1 MKYVPDWWAFAI
13 LVLTNYSVFHLL
25 AEDTILD
32 RPRRKLLRIADTWSR
47 DAVPGSE
54 EDYEGEDYRLEWG
67 LFLSCPWC
75 VGFWIGC
82 VLWIAWLAFGDWAL
96 VPMIP
101 FAFRPL
107 VAAQHRF
114 FES

>member
-1 MKYVPDWWAFAI
+1 MKYVPDWWEYVL
-13 LVLTNYSVFHLL
+13 LVLSTYSLFHLL

-32 RPRRKLLRIADTWSR
+32 GPRRKLLRIADTWER

-54 EDYEGEDYRLEWG
+54 ADYEGDDYRLEWG
-67 LFLSCPWC
+67 LFLTCPWC
-75 VGFWIGC
+75 AGFWIG
-82 VLWIAWLAFGDWAL
+82 VVVYAAWLIFGDWTLVAL
-96 VPMIP
+96 TP

-114 FES
+114 FTE